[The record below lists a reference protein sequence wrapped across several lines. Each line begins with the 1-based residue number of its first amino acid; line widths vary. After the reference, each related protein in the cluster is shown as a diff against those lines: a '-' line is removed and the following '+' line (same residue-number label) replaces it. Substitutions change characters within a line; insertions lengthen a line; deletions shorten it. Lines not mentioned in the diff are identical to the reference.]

1 MKRERRSKESEAGL
15 GDCTQGASHLP
26 CRGEVPPSHAH
37 CIAQSLSARRVLQV
51 PQLRWQAVPWHVVA
65 NVPRPFSG
73 WLFLSDTHMGSRPLL
88 LVAALVPTAVP
99 RPVYLRLVWWLP
111 HPGSSSDARERGSE
125 DAAKEGGVLVS

>member
-1 MKRERRSKESEAGL
+1 MK
-15 GDCTQGASHLP
+15 
-26 CRGEVPPSHAH
+26 VPPSH
-37 CIAQSLSARRVLQV
+37 SLYRRVSARRVLQV
-51 PQLRWQAVPWHVVA
+51 PTEILRWQAVPWHVVA